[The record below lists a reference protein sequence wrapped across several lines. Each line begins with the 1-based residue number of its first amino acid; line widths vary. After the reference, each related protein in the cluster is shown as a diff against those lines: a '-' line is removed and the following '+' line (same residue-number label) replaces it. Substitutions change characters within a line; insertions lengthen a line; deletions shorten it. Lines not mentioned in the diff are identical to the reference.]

1 MSHQDTIS
9 FSTPPPD
16 AEAQPIRPR
25 SRLPRIALPGL
36 GLRASERLLMLGLVD
51 FALLAAALIIAVK
64 TRTPWLDPPGALFA
78 NWLWFVTLAVLWWIV
93 AQVAEAYDLARAAS
107 ASYSI
112 LSAAPAAA
120 ITALLYQWIPLFT
133 PPLASRK
140 LSLSFG
146 LLAVGL
152 IALWRGIYAVLFV
165 QPAFQQRVLVLGAG
179 WAGRALAE
187 ALSQAGDQQTPN
199 PYRGTGATIVGF
211 VDDASQPAESAT
223 MAGVPILGA
232 SADLLRLARELA
244 VDEVVLA
251 ITDRSAMSQA
261 AFDAL
266 LACREQGYHVTTMP
280 ALYEQLLGRVA
291 VEHVGRNL
299 NAVLPVN
306 ERGPVERFF
315 RIFKR
320 WVDLFAGTIG
330 LLALALTI
338 PIVAVGNVLS
348 SPGPLFY
355 RQVRVGKG
363 GRHFR
368 VIKYRTM
375 RPDAEH
381 STGAMWAETA
391 DPRVTPIGRWLRRAR
406 IDELPQ
412 VLNVLKGEMSL
423 VGPRPERP
431 EFVDQLAMQIPFYRA
446 RHAVKPGI
454 TGWAQVRCGYGRTVA
469 DARTK
474 LEYDLYYVRHAGFY
488 LDTLIALKTAAVM
501 LKLKGKL
508 SNGQ

>member
-1 MSHQDTIS
+1 MITD
-9 FSTPPPD
+9 STPPPNAD
-16 AEAQPIRPR
+16 APNATR
-25 SRLPRIALPGL
+25 SGWIPRIALPGL
-36 GLRASERLLMLGLVD
+36 GLRASERLLLLGVVD
-51 FALLAAALIIAVK
+51 FLLIATALVIAIK
-64 TRTPWLDPPGALFA
+64 TRTTWLDAPGAMLTNWRWFA
-78 NWLWFVTLAVLWWIV
+78 TLAILWWIV
-93 AQVAEAYDLARAAS
+93 AQLAEASDLARAAS
-107 ASYSI
+107 APNSI

-120 ITALLYQWIPLFT
+120 VTVLLYQWIPLFT

-140 LSLSFG
+140 LSLTFG

-152 IALWRGIYAVLFV
+152 IALWRGLYAVLFV

-187 ALSQAGDQQTPN
+187 ALSQAGDRRLPN

-211 VDDASQPAESAT
+211 VDDASQPTASQSV
-223 MAGVPILGA
+223 AGVPIVGA

-251 ITDRSAMSQA
+251 ITDRSAMSQV

-280 ALYEQLLGRVA
+280 GLYEQLLGRVP

-299 NAVLPVN
+299 SAVLPTDA
-306 ERGPVERFF
+306 RGPAERLF

-320 WVDLFAGTIG
+320 GGDLCAGTIG
-330 LLALALTI
+330 LLPLALTI
-338 PIVAVGNVLS
+338 PIVALANALS

-363 GRHFR
+363 GCRFQ

-381 STGAMWAETA
+381 GTGAVWAETA

-431 EFVDQLAMQIPFYRA
+431 EFVDQLAAQIPFYRA

-454 TGWAQVRCGYGRTVA
+454 TGWAQVRYGYGSTVA
-469 DARTK
+469 EARTK

-501 LKLKGKL
+501 LKLQGK
-508 SNGQ
+508 

>member
-1 MSHQDTIS
+1 MLIDDSAVS
-9 FSTPPPD
+9 S
-16 AEAQPIRPR
+16 QPTETVTARR
-25 SRLPRIALPGL
+25 RGWLPRIALPGL

-51 FALLAAALIIAVK
+51 FLLLAAALIIAVK
-64 TRTPWLDPPGALFA
+64 TRTDWLDAPGAVLA
-78 NWLWFVTLAVLWWIV
+78 NWRWFAVLAALWWIV

-107 ASYSI
+107 APNSI

-120 ITALLYQWIPLFT
+120 VTALVYQWIPLLT

-140 LSLSFG
+140 LSLTFG
-146 LLAVGL
+146 LMAMGL
-152 IALWRGIYAVLFV
+152 IALWRGLYAVLFV

-187 ALSQAGDQQTPN
+187 ALSRADDQRAPN

-211 VDDASQPAESAT
+211 VDDASQPAEAQT
-223 MAGVPILGA
+223 VAGVPIVGA

-251 ITDRSAMSQA
+251 ITDRSAISQA
-261 AFDAL
+261 TFEAL

-299 NAVLPVN
+299 NAVLPTD
-306 ERGPVERFF
+306 ERGPAERLF

-320 WVDLFAGTIG
+320 GVDLFAGTIG
-330 LLALALTI
+330 LLPLAITI
-338 PIVAVGNVLS
+338 PVVALGNALS
-348 SPGPLFY
+348 SRGPLFY
-355 RQVRVGKG
+355 SQVRVGKG
-363 GRHFR
+363 GCHFR

-375 RPDAEH
+375 RPDAER
-381 STGAMWAETA
+381 STGAVWADTA
-391 DPRVTPIGRWLRRAR
+391 DPRITPIGHWLRRAR

-454 TGWAQVRCGYGRTVA
+454 TGWAQVRYGYGSTVA
-469 DARTK
+469 DALIK

-488 LDTLIALKTAAVM
+488 LDTLIALKTAAVI
-501 LKLKGKL
+501 LRLQGK
-508 SNGQ
+508 